1 MGIVTALVFR
11 EQKIFGENYTL
22 YAHLTFKDVGGA
34 FRTGRATNSINWRL
48 AKWSKFIL
56 ALRKS
61 PNHWTAKIH
70 VLINDDNNCS
80 HKIYIFY
87 HKAIAVYAHIS
98 VWVTV
103 ISNKSRR
110 SLISIFVN
118 NVGKKKKIKVSI
130 FVIFGFFVF
139 FTKFFCAAP
148 QLREHFTGTVLHSV

>member
-11 EQKIFGENYTL
+11 KQKIFGENYTL

-70 VLINDDNNCS
+70 VLINDDKNCS

-87 HKAIAVYAHIS
+87 HKAITVYAHIS

-118 NVGKKKKIKVSI
+118 NVGKKKIK
-130 FVIFGFFVF
+130 GFYFRDFWFLCFLHEVF
-139 FTKFFCAAP
+139 
-148 QLREHFTGTVLHSV
+148 LRCSTTERTLHGNRST